1 MKRFLLL
8 ALTAGLL
15 SPIAANAESKGFNGL
30 RHNGS
35 MENDWL
41 SEFQKYFF
49 RTLGAASGLVAIPI
63 AIGLGWL
70 LLIFG
75 SNIARNPELK
85 EYQKCALGI
94 YEGNIGLTQKMIDNP
109 DQVDELMKQQ
119 KKVEECGERPKEWR
133 WQ

>member
-1 MKRFLLL
+1 M
-8 ALTAGLL
+8 A
-15 SPIAANAESKGFNGL
+15 
-30 RHNGS
+30 
-35 MENDWL
+35 
-41 SEFQKYFF
+41 
-49 RTLGAASGLVAIPI
+49 AIPI
-63 AIGLGWL
+63 AIGLGRL

>member
-1 MKRFLLL
+1 
-8 ALTAGLL
+8 
-15 SPIAANAESKGFNGL
+15 
-30 RHNGS
+30 

-49 RTLGAASGLVAIPI
+49 RALGAASGLAAIPI

-70 LLIFG
+70 LLIIG

-85 EYQKCALGI
+85 KYQKCALGI

-109 DQVDELMKQQ
+109 DQVDKLMKQQ